1 MMSIY
6 LTKNFSEIRDKEKR
20 NLNAAGT
27 NKRRLIINCRKKVFR
42 KPLIVVP
49 IGEPAIDFTTESNS
63 SEHAI

>member
-1 MMSIY
+1 MSIY

-42 KPLIVVP
+42 KPLIVIP
-49 IGEPAIDFTTESNS
+49 ISEPALDFAPESNA
-63 SEHAI
+63 SEQAI